1 MLDRVERAFERLLR
15 LIAHLGGL
23 VLFGLMLL
31 VIYEITM
38 RYFYGRPFRGG
49 YELTELAM
57 AVIVACGLPYAAIT
71 RGHVSVDLLGGWLDR
86 PGLRWLV
93 VLVHAAG
100 AALLAYIAWRSYLY
114 AMGSLRWGDLTNM
127 MRIPK
132 YPFQLGVAVAM
143 GLFALVL
150 VLEML
155 RALAGRPRPDPTG
168 GRDRAAAPGD
178 GR

>member
-1 MLDRVERAFERLLR
+1 MLDRVERGFELLLR
-15 LIAHLGGL
+15 LIAYAGGL

-31 VIYEITM
+31 VIYEINM

-57 AVIVACGLPYAAIT
+57 SLIVACGLPYTAIR
-71 RGHVSVDLLGGWLDR
+71 RGHVSVDLLGRWLDR

-93 VLVHAAG
+93 AAVHLAG
-100 AALLAYIAWRSYLY
+100 AVLLAYIAWRAYLH
-114 AMGSLRWGDLTNM
+114 AMGSLRWNDLTNM

-132 YPFQLGVAVAM
+132 YPFQLAIAASA

-150 VLEML
+150 LLESL
-155 RALAGRPRPDPTG
+155 RALTGRAKPEP
-168 GRDRAAAPGD
+168 AAQ
-178 GR
+178 